1 MAIINYGIGIG
12 GIGDRGIGIDRNI
25 GIGIGS

>member
-1 MAIINYGIGIG
+1 MAIINYGI

-25 GIGIGS
+25 GIGIVELE